1 MNTDIRIF
9 VSYRRADSP
18 CFAERIRDWFMLAY
32 QRENVFMDFDAIP
45 PFVDFEVFIVEQ
57 IEKVD
62 VMLVIIGPRWLD
74 MLNQRMQTDE
84 LDYVR
89 MEIRQA
95 LQMEKLVAPIVVDGA
110 QTPRA
115 DDLPPDIRPMMRAN
129 IPRLDSG
136 RQFLDNIE
144 RIISALPKALD
155 QHTRIKAAN
164 DLEAERM
171 VDPIEAMTFVP
182 FSYPHRASSIEADIM
197 DVSRSPAMP
206 PPRAEPAPMAEQIP
220 APMPMP
226 KAPIV
231 AIYSTVEDEPFAQ
244 QLQADLA
251 PLPIQTALNQQPVAI
266 ALGIILLSNASRQSD
281 WIQGEIARLQEQTIP
296 ILPLLIEGDIK
307 SAAPYAIAANE
318 IIDMQQGEDSLA
330 ELMKRI
336 GLILQK

>member
-57 IEKVD
+57 IAKVD
-62 VMLVIIGPRWLD
+62 VMLVIIGPRWLE
-74 MLNQRMQTDE
+74 MLNERMKTDE

-95 LQMEKLVAPIVVDGA
+95 IQMGKLVAPIVVDGA
-110 QTPRA
+110 RTPRS
-115 DDLPPDIRPMMRAN
+115 DELPEDIRPMMRAN

-155 QHTRIKAAN
+155 QHARIKAAN
-164 DLEAERM
+164 DIEADRM
-171 VDPIEAMTFVP
+171 VDPIEAITFVP
-182 FSYPHRASSIEADIM
+182 FSFPKRTTPSSESVPNEI
-197 DVSRSPAMP
+197 SRSQTAPHLMP
-206 PPRAEPAPMAEQIP
+206 PPPPPAPK
-220 APMPMP
+220 PMLEVDIEKPT
-226 KAPIV
+226 ITL
-231 AIYSTVEDEPFAQ
+231 YSTIDDEAFAH

-251 PLPIQTALNQQPVAI
+251 LLPVNIQVNQPPNDSV
-266 ALGIILLSNASRQSD
+266 LGIVILTPDSRNSD
-281 WIQGEIARLQEQTIP
+281 AIQGEIAELQKYEIP
-296 ILPLLIEGDIK
+296 ILPLLVAGDIG
-307 SAAPYAIAANE
+307 SSVPYAIAANQV
-318 IIDMQQGEDSLA
+318 IDMRDYD
-330 ELMKRI
+330 K
-336 GLILQK
+336 GLETFMSAVKPYL